1 MWNRVAWKQIL
12 LHHQRPASKQLRPSA
27 VSWFEVTTPPHS
39 THPLC
44 NDNLNKLMNLRQNF
58 VDFLP
63 LYLQKTFI
71 YTNQP
76 STLKVHFV
84 CRDIHCY
91 EGCDAIQP
99 NRPTSA
105 GFSSSANSN
114 WHSGGLRLAAFEP
127 VSPNDLHRAGGIAS
141 FMRLPIV
148 QPPKAFGD
156 LDVAFLGIPLDTATS
171 NRPGAR

>member
-12 LHHQRPASKQLRPSA
+12 LHHQRPASKQLISATLRPSTSLA
-27 VSWFEVTTPPHS
+27 SWFEVTT
-39 THPLC
+39 TAPL
-44 NDNLNKLMNLRQNF
+44 
-58 VDFLP
+58 
-63 LYLQKTFI
+63 
-71 YTNQP
+71 
-76 STLKVHFV
+76 
-84 CRDIHCY
+84 
-91 EGCDAIQP
+91 
-99 NRPTSA
+99 PTRR